1 MQSQRQ
7 QHERRRASRMGGKK
21 RQEGIEMNLAR
32 TPAKEVVKLEA
43 NQMAASPVCGGGKA
57 VDQ

>member
-1 MQSQRQ
+1 
-7 QHERRRASRMGGKK
+7 MGGKK
-21 RQEGIEMNLAR
+21 RQEGIEMKLAR